1 MGKSKY
7 CVLLTMEYPYCK
19 GETFLENEIRYLA
32 GSFDKVFIYALSAHG
47 KQTRETPHNVISIPL
62 KNNASKTRYLHYG
75 LRGIVPFG
83 RISIK
88 EIFPVASMKA
98 FLASLYARGRVNR
111 SYNKI
116 IHTLDLQFK
125 TEHPTFVAF
134 YSYWFMDQALLACLL
149 RERYQENFLTKVI
162 SRAHGYDLYES
173 RNKSNSIPFRN
184 LVFKKIDIV
193 YSCSKDGADYLI
205 QKYPQWKDKI
215 EVSYLGTIDYGI
227 QTKSESCNEG
237 FHIVS
242 CSNLIS
248 LKRVHL
254 IAEALAILKNRQIE
268 NIHWTCI
275 GDGPEKERIVTLLD
289 NNNVRNQVE
298 MKGRISNKEVIE
310 FYKSSYCDL
319 FINVSTSEGLPVS
332 IMEAQSFGIPVI
344 ATDVGG
350 TREIVSNSC
359 GTLLSQ
365 KITSGE
371 LATIIEGYCSLSE
384 DTLQEYRRNARTNW
398 ENLFDA
404 GNNYEKFILDITNR

>member
-1 MGKSKY
+1 
-7 CVLLTMEYPYCK
+7 
-19 GETFLENEIRYLA
+19 
-32 GSFDKVFIYALSAHG
+32 
-47 KQTRETPHNVISIPL
+47 
-62 KNNASKTRYLHYG
+62 
-75 LRGIVPFG
+75 
-83 RISIK
+83 
-88 EIFPVASMKA
+88 
-98 FLASLYARGRVNR
+98 
-111 SYNKI
+111 
-116 IHTLDLQFK
+116 
-125 TEHPTFVAF
+125 
-134 YSYWFMDQALLACLL
+134 
-149 RERYQENFLTKVI
+149 
-162 SRAHGYDLYES
+162 
-173 RNKSNSIPFRN
+173 
-184 LVFKKIDIV
+184 
-193 YSCSKDGADYLI
+193 
-205 QKYPQWKDKI
+205 
-215 EVSYLGTIDYGI
+215 
-227 QTKSESCNEG
+227 
-237 FHIVS
+237 
-242 CSNLIS
+242 
-248 LKRVHL
+248 VHL